1 MICKFNNCKPS
12 NLVQKSLG
20 FSLVETLVALIVFAI
35 GILGFI
41 GMQNRS
47 VQMNVEMD
55 QREQASRILNYM
67 VEAIQTNRDA
77 KGCYV
82 TIGGVHASPYAGTGT
97 AGSFSCSAFGTLET
111 QAQAND
117 DLNFWDDLLKGN
129 NQGGSLLSAR
139 GCVSENT
146 VDGTMTVSVVWQG
159 LVDTV
164 DSVDPCASTLYPAD
178 SRRVL
183 NYTIA
188 FADLENTGT

>member
-1 MICKFNNCKPS
+1 MRHNSVRSIKT
-12 NLVQKSLG
+12 NLHHG
-20 FSLVETLVALIVFAI
+20 FSMIETLVALIIFAI
-35 GILGFI
+35 GFLGFI

-67 VEAIQTNRDA
+67 IEAIQTNRDA

-97 AGSFSCSAFGTLET
+97 SGSFSCSAFGTLET
-111 QAQAND
+111 QTQAND
-117 DLNFWDDLLKGN
+117 DLNFWDDLLKGE
-129 NQGGSLLSAR
+129 NQGGALISAR
-139 GCVSENT
+139 GCVSEDT
-146 VDGTMTVSVVWQG
+146 TAGTMTVSVVWQG

-164 DSVDPCASTLYPAD
+164 NSDDPCASTLYSAD

-188 FADLENTGT
+188 FANLENTGT